1 MNSIK
6 RVLIVGAVL
15 AAVGLGFANAL
26 LQSELKAQT
35 AIVDKQV
42 VDLANKQL
50 EVDGLT
56 SDVQFLNEQAIE
68 LNQQAELVA
77 GLNAQHQQSEE
88 TINDQHLVAM
98 INSNELKV
106 SEHDPT
112 RAWANTALPDAAGQL
127 LYQATR
133 STNYHRDKDSD
144 STTTR
149 KLSTVGM
156 RTASL

>member
-6 RVLIVGAVL
+6 RVLIVGFVL
-15 AAVGLGFANAL
+15 AAVSLGFANVL
-26 LQSELKAQT
+26 LQSE
-35 AIVDKQV
+35 
-42 VDLANKQL
+42 
-50 EVDGLT
+50 VDGLN
-56 SDVQFLNEQAIE
+56 SDVQFLNDQATE

-77 GLNAQHQQSEE
+77 GINAQHQQSEE

-127 LYQATR
+127 LYKATG
-133 STNYHRDKDSD
+133 STNYYSDKDSD
-144 STTTR
+144 STATR
-149 KLSTVGM
+149 KLPSIGL
-156 RTASL
+156 RTAAL

>member
-15 AAVGLGFANAL
+15 AAVGLGFTNAV

-56 SDVQFLNEQAIE
+56 SDVQFLNEQATE

-88 TINDQHLVAM
+88 NINDQHLVAM

-127 LYQATR
+127 LYQATG

-144 STTTR
+144 GTTTS